1 MKTKLNPGLIAFLI
15 ADFAIAVGIV
25 IAVLQKG

>member
-1 MKTKLNPGLIAFLI
+1 MKKMNPGLVLFLI

-25 IAVLQKG
+25 VAVLQR

>member
-1 MKTKLNPGLIAFLI
+1 MKMKLTPGLALFLI
-15 ADFAIAVGIV
+15 ADFALAVGIV